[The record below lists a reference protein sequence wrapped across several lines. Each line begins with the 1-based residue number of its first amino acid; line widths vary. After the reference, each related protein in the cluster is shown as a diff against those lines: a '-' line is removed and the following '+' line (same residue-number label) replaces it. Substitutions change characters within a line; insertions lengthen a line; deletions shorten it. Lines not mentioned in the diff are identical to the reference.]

1 MTKSITEITKRLIF
15 SVNFQQYESKRPGIF
30 MVSGR
35 FCILDYQY
43 RTTMFRKFIF
53 LLCCLIGISA
63 AQLSAQELSA
73 TISIQSSKV
82 DNQVDPKTFTQLQ
95 TQLKDFLNQ
104 RKWSNETFGN
114 EEKIDCSFYITIESV
129 LSPGVYE
136 AKLSIVSN
144 RPVYN
149 SNYTTPIL
157 NMQDANFTFKYQLS
171 QPIEFNENKVQGTDP
186 LEANLTATLAYYI
199 YVILGLDYDSF
210 SLKGG
215 APYFAKALNVVYNAP
230 EASGIN
236 GWKSYDGQRN
246 RFIFIDNLTKSGMD
260 KIHEVIY
267 SYYREGLDQMSEKP
281 EIARGTILNAL
292 MSMQEVQDAN
302 TNTMIVPILM
312 QGKFTEIAGIFTKAD
327 KQMRKQLLNT
337 LSSID
342 LTNLNKYKE
351 KLE

>member
-1 MTKSITEITKRLIF
+1 MSRKIVFITFVFVLATF
-15 SVNFQQYESKRPGIF
+15 SK
-30 MVSGR
+30 
-35 FCILDYQY
+35 L
-43 RTTMFRKFIF
+43 
-53 LLCCLIGISA
+53 A
-63 AQLSAQELSA
+63 AQDLSA
-73 TISIQSSKV
+73 TISIQSGKV
-82 DNQVDPKTFTQLQ
+82 DNQVDPKTFIQLQ
-95 TQLKDFLNQ
+95 TQLKDFINQ
-104 RKWSNETFGN
+104 RKWSTDAYGA

-129 LSPGVYE
+129 LSPGVYD

-157 NMQDANFTFKYQLS
+157 NMLDANFTFKYQLS
-171 QPIEFNENKVQGTDP
+171 QPVEFNENKVQGTDP

-215 APYFAKALNVVYNAP
+215 APYFAKALNIVYNAP
-230 EASGIN
+230 EASGIS

-246 RFIFIDNLTKSGMD
+246 RFILIDNLTKSGMD

-281 EIARGTILNAL
+281 EVAKSVILNAL
-292 MSMQEVQDAN
+292 MNMQEVQESN
-302 TNTMIVPILM
+302 TNLMIVPILM
-312 QGKFTEIAGIFTKAD
+312 QGKYTEIVGIFNNAD
-327 KQMRKQLLNT
+327 KSMKKQLVNT
-337 LSSID
+337 LSVID